1 MRCTAPR
8 EAAARVGVP
17 PFIPAL
23 PLRTPEAL
31 SDHIKET
38 LQSLP
43 RGQESLPTKIS
54 KLPKCK

>member
-23 PLRTPEAL
+23 TLRTPEAL

-43 RGQESLPTKIS
+43 RGHEYYTHENK
-54 KLPKCK
+54 